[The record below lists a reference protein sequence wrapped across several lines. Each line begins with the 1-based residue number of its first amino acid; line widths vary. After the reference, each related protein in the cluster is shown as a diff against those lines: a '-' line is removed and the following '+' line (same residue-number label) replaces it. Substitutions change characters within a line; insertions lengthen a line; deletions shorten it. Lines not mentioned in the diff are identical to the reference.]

1 MYRWRTSRSSCP
13 GTLLKHISPCP
24 GSGKSGARTEAN
36 SQPKK
41 AMEEKFQESLKQAAA
56 FQKMWMDSMSGM
68 ARVWSDYSP
77 NNPPPD
83 ELKKMRNGVLQV
95 VSQTWDEY
103 MRSPEFMQAMRDNLN
118 NSMQWQ
124 KWAKDNANKVQSA
137 MGSATKVDMEGV
149 LVAIQHV
156 ERRVLD
162 CLDDMQSKLQ
172 GVQKEIEGAQAKNA
186 KAMADYQKEI
196 LQRLAEM
203 QNEVAKMGKAS
214 SPTVTAKEAAPPKKA
229 PVKKRV
235 AKKTATKPA
244 STKTAKSK

>member
-1 MYRWRTSRSSCP
+1 
-13 GTLLKHISPCP
+13 
-24 GSGKSGARTEAN
+24 
-36 SQPKK
+36 
-41 AMEEKFQESLKQAAA
+41 
-56 FQKMWMDSMSGM
+56 
-68 ARVWSDYSP
+68 
-77 NNPPPD
+77 NPPPD